1 MSTRPAAEPTREEP
15 EPLARGLLAMS
26 VGPRVR
32 PLRNL
37 LTARVM
43 SAIAPFGFRSGT
55 LTTMTLIAANPGS
68 SQAVLAREIGI
79 DKSGL
84 VAILDDLETKG
95 LAARGRSTEDRR
107 RNALTLTAKGEETMQ
122 TLNRIGRDIEQPI
135 RDALSPAEFTQFIS
149 LARRSVDAL
158 LAADVD

>member
-1 MSTRPAAEPTREEP
+1 MSTRPGAEPPRDEP

-107 RNALTLTAKGEETMQ
+107 RNALALTPEGDRVMQAMYDAILSVEE
-122 TLNRIGRDIEQPI
+122 PI
-135 RDALSPAEFTQFIS
+135 RAALSKDE
-149 LARRSVDAL
+149 LATLIKLLDRTYHAL
-158 LAADVD
+158 KKAGE